1 LALSP
6 FPSPLGGEGKGEG
19 EGLTVDHMQREKMLS
34 SCRALD
40 LTDEKGFLCGKIL
53 ADLGVDVIK
62 VEPPGGDLSRRM
74 GPFWHDTPDPEK
86 SLYWFA
92 YNSNKR
98 GITLDIKMNDGK
110 QIFKELVKKSD
121 FVIESFPPGHME
133 NLGIGYYAL
142 SGLKREIVLTSITPF
157 GQSGPYRDYQASD
170 IVAMGMAGEL
180 YLTGDSDRPP
190 VNISIPQA
198 WLHAGADAAVGAM
211 IAYHYRKKTGEGQH
225 VDVSLQ
231 QSAAWF
237 LASTIPYWEV
247 DKTILGRVGT
257 FRSGSGSGTVQQQV
271 WPCKDGYV
279 FFFMMGG
286 QQGAKQCR
294 PLVRWME
301 EEGAGDE
308 FLGTF
313 EWESF
318 DRATATQELINKIS
332 KPIADFFLTRTRKE
346 ALDAAVSR
354 NIPICPL
361 LNMQD
366 ILNDPNLAVR
376 GYWSQLEY
384 PELNT
389 TIPYP
394 RQFVRSS
401 ENEVITRFRAP
412 LIGEHNCEIYSEIG
426 LSGEEMVVLRE
437 AGVI

>member
-1 LALSP
+1 
-6 FPSPLGGEGKGEG
+6 
-19 EGLTVDHMQREKMLS
+19 MLS
-34 SCRALD
+34 GCRALD

-62 VEPPGGDLSRRM
+62 VERPGGDPSRRM
-74 GPFWHDTPDPEK
+74 GPFWHDMPDPEK

-98 GITLDIKMNDGK
+98 GITLNIEMSDGK

-121 FVIESFPPGHME
+121 FIIESFPPGYME
-133 NLGIGYYAL
+133 TLGLGYSAL
-142 SGLKREIVLTSITPF
+142 SGLKKGIVLTSITPF
-157 GQSGPYRDYQASD
+157 GQNGPYRDYQASD

-198 WLHAGADAAVGAM
+198 CLHAGADAAVGTM

-237 LASTIPYWEV
+237 LATTIPYWEI
-247 DKTILGRVGT
+247 DRIILGRVGT
-257 FRSGSGSGTVQQQV
+257 FRSGSGSGTVQRQV
-271 WPCKDGYV
+271 WPCKDGCV

-308 FLGTF
+308 FLRTF
-313 EWESF
+313 EWERF
-318 DRATATQELINKIS
+318 DRATATQELIDKIS
-332 KPIADFFLTRTRKE
+332 KPIADFFLTRTKKE

-354 NIPICPL
+354 VIPICPL
-361 LNMQD
+361 LSMQD

-376 GYWSQLEY
+376 GYWSQIEH

-389 TIPYP
+389 SIPYP
-394 RQFVRSS
+394 KQFVRSS
-401 ENEVITRFRAP
+401 ENEIITRFRAP
-412 LIGEHNCEIYSEIG
+412 LIGEHNREIYGEIG
-426 LSGEEMVVLRE
+426 LSRQEIIALKE
-437 AGVI
+437 AGVL